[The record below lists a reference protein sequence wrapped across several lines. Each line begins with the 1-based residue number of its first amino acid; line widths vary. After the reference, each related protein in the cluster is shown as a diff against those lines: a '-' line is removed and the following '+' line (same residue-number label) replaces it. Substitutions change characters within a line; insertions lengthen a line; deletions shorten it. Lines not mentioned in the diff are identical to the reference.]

1 MVETKILDGKKIAS
15 EVRADI
21 AKQIKDAGITPK
33 LAVIL
38 VGDHPASQI
47 YVRNKKKIA
56 EETGIEV
63 EEYHLPGS
71 IGQGQVLDLIDALN
85 ERCEIDGILIQLP
98 VPPHID
104 SSVLIER
111 ISPFKD
117 VDGLHPMNVGNLVV
131 GKPGFIPCTPLGCLH
146 LLKTALSSLEGLNAL
161 VIGRSALVGRP
172 LTTLLLRENCTVTQA
187 HSKTR
192 NLSALCRQ
200 ADIIVAAVGKPG
212 LIKGEDIKDGAV
224 VIDVGINR
232 LSDGKIVGD
241 ILFLEMLG
249 KAAYVTPVPG
259 GVGPMT
265 IAMLLQNTLKAYQ
278 IKNEKKKQL
287 VF

>member
-1 MVETKILDGKKIAS
+1 MVETKILDGKKIAA

-21 AKQIKDAGITPK
+21 ARQIKESGITPK

-38 VGDHPASQI
+38 IGDHPASQI

-63 EEYHLPGS
+63 EEYHLPGRT
-71 IGQGQVLDLIDALN
+71 GQGQVLDLIDALN
-85 ERCEIDGILIQLP
+85 NRDEIDGILVQLP

-104 SSVLIER
+104 SSVLVER
-111 ISPFKD
+111 ISPLKD

-131 GKPGFIPCTPLGCLH
+131 GKPAFVPCTPLGCVH
-146 LLKTALSSLEGLNAL
+146 LLKTALPSLEGLNAL

-187 HSKTR
+187 HSKTK

-200 ADIIVAAVGKPG
+200 ADIIVVAVGKPG
-212 LIKGEDIKDGAV
+212 LIKGEDVKEGAV

-241 ILFLEMLG
+241 ILFLEMLN

-265 IAMLLQNTLKAYQ
+265 IAMLLQNTLKSAQ
-278 IKNEKKKQL
+278 MKNMGKKQIIP
-287 VF
+287 